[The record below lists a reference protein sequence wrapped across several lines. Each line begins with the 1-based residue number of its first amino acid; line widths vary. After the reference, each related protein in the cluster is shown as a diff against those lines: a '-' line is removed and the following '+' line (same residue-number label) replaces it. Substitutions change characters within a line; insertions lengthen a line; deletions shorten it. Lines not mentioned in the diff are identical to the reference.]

1 MSMTRGLAFLS
12 RFSRKFFHDALPVA
26 LASVIAAMLA
36 GQYNRPPAPPSIVVQ
51 APPPPGRPAAQMLL
65 DEYERFDAPLR
76 RGAEAQEVAGL
87 SQDNAP
93 KAKQTAALGEERAV
107 KARLGSSRTTSRK
120 KRCTYW

>member
-1 MSMTRGLAFLS
+1 MAMSMTRGLAFLS

-65 DEYERFDAPLR
+65 DESERLDAPLR
-76 RGAEAQEVAGL
+76 RGAEAQEGAGL
-87 SQDNAP
+87 SQDHAP
-93 KAKQTAALGEERAV
+93 QAKQTAALGEGRAGH
-107 KARLGSSRTTSRK
+107 ARLRSSGTTSA
-120 KRCTYW
+120 